1 MKKYLVV
8 LGMAAW
14 GCGEAYSVQTVEAFI
29 PGVYVREF
37 SHEFAFGYDTLELRL
52 VRGHTYSIQKRSGY
66 QRVREGAAPEAV
78 RHVEKWTGL
87 YNEREQHIM
96 EQKRGKLLTF
106 HPAEQKL
113 LLGAVAYYKVKQGK

>member
-8 LGMAAW
+8 LGIAAW
-14 GCGEAYSVQTVEAFI
+14 GCGEVDEVRAFM

-52 VRGHTYSIQKRSGY
+52 VSGNTYAIEKRSGY

-87 YNEREQHIM
+87 YNERERHIM
-96 EQKRGKLLTF
+96 EQKREKLLTF
-106 HPAEQKL
+106 HPEEQKL